1 MNKDPSRFK
10 FIKSLFAWKFFFLDE
25 FISVNVHSLVAQ
37 NELIPALMKT
47 DRKGANLSGPDAF
60 FILYSLFF
68 FSSSERR
75 QKKRAVIT
83 DYTGVWEHMRVA
95 CQTSMTAGRWDFNE
109 AATEPTPIMPVS
121 LSNLVLTQAEIL
133 VDRARVSAEQGTNFT
148 IFRVECVFCK

>member
-60 FILYSLFF
+60 FILF
-68 FSSSERR
+68 FSFFPRAKDDRKKGQWSQIIRSFESTWELHV
-75 QKKRAVIT
+75 KRAWQPVGEI
-83 DYTGVWEHMRVA
+83 
-95 CQTSMTAGRWDFNE
+95 SMKRQ
-109 AATEPTPIMPVS
+109 
-121 LSNLVLTQAEIL
+121 LSPRQ
-133 VDRARVSAEQGTNFT
+133 
-148 IFRVECVFCK
+148 